1 MTGIAIGYAC
11 YSNDSQDLTKQHE
24 ALLTFGVAEERI
36 YTDQSRTLN
45 VGTAPNDA
53 VAR

>member
-11 YSNDSQDLTKQHE
+11 CSNDRQDLTKQRE
-24 ALLTFGVAEERI
+24 ALLKFGVAEERI
-36 YTDQSRTLN
+36 YTDHSRTVN
-45 VGTAPNDA
+45 AGTAPNDA